1 MDICRWL
8 FFFAPVRQR
17 VQALSEVKWQ
27 KPFLDV
33 MGCGEPIYTVLRQL
47 LLSGCRNPFVS
58 EIRGFLTGNI
68 RLKEASTQE
77 KAIHDSLE
85 VT

>member
-1 MDICRWL
+1 M
-8 FFFAPVRQR
+8 
-17 VQALSEVKWQ
+17 SEVKWQ